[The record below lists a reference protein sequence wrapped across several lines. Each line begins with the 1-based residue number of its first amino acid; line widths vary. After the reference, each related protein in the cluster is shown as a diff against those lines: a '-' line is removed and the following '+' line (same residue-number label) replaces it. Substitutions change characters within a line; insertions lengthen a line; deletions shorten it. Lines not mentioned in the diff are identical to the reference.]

1 MADYDFPKTAE
12 PPHLASLA
20 QSYAVDQREAELRNL
35 FIKVFRSTLSTRAF
49 DVILSGCAHL
59 GSFDSVRKAINADGL
74 TILQGDREEYATRY
88 LYRAWQARDVNGR
101 GLHFLRTYLQLL
113 YPNQCRVAQLWQA
126 KDKPYT
132 TDMHSPLEIT
142 NGGAAWVPDP
152 EKYWLTSRLEIAL
165 DLSVEN
171 RTITTLANIFR
182 SIVPARLVPQF
193 RFWLRFEA
201 QVDITAHYFLY
212 LNKHSVGRLHYGT
225 RVITRRPEAMW
236 KLGRRGQ
243 KDNPKLGGT
252 QRVFV
257 SADWNKDVEVLY
269 KRIPKIG
276 EPGRKLDGTW
286 KIPCSPRIHA
296 RFEMSVTR

>member
-20 QSYAVDQREAELRNL
+20 QSYAVDQREAELRDL

-132 TDMHSPLEIT
+132 TDMHSPLEIMD
-142 NGGAAWVPDP
+142 GGAAWVPDP

-165 DLSVEN
+165 DMSVEN

-201 QVDITAHYFLY
+201 SLSYSATWWMNLY
-212 LNKHSVGRLHYGT
+212 KHSDSRLRYCG
-225 RVITRRPEAMW
+225 RVITSRPDAMW
-236 KLGRRGQ
+236 KLGKNG
-243 KDNPKLGGT
+243 DPNAPKLK
-252 QRVFV
+252 QCRVRS
-257 SADWNKDVEVLY
+257 SAALVKKSETRYRDLP
-269 KRIPKIG
+269 RIG
-276 EPGRKLDGTW
+276 EPNRKLDGTW
-286 KIPCSPRIHA
+286 KIPPAGHFWAS
-296 RFEMSVTR
+296 FEMRVVK